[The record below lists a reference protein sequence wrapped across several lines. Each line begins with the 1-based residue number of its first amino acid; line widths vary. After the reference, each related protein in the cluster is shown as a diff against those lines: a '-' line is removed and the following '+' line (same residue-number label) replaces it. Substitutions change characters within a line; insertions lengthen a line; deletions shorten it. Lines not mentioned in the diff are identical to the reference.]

1 MRLGVSAALVDRTLI
16 DGDVTIDGD
25 SVTAVGVSGHGGRG
39 VAVPGF
45 VDAHINGI
53 AGVDFLTADVDGH
66 ARAAEALAAVG
77 AVAYQPTLVSSPPE
91 AYDAPLA
98 AAAAAMAARDGGARV
113 LGVHLEGPFL
123 SREWPGAHNPSNLLE
138 PDAQL
143 AERLCEAGPGDDG
156 DARPGAGRRDSS
168 SWSGSRAE
176 ASPSP
181 WGIPM
186 LTPPRRTPPSTAARR
201 AITHV
206 HNAHRRWRP
215 RDPGP
220 AGVALVRPDVWV
232 QAIVDGVHLAPE
244 SALGAFLAA
253 ASRFCLVTDAVEA
266 AGMPP
271 GSYRLGDREVHVED
285 GAVRLADG
293 TLAGSVL
300 TMDAAV
306 RNLVASGAE
315 LADAVHAASTA
326 PARLLGR
333 DDLGVLRPGVAAN
346 VAVLNDELEVER
358 TVVGGNEAFAGR

>member
-1 MRLGVSAALVDRTLI
+1 MRLGVSAALVDGTLI

-25 SVTAVGVSGHGGRG
+25 SVTAVGVSGGGGRG

-53 AGVDFLTADVDGH
+53 AGVDFLTADGDGY

-77 AVAYQPTLVSSPPE
+77 VVAYQPTFVSSPPD
-91 AYDAPLA
+91 AYEPALA
-98 AAAAAMAARDGGARV
+98 AAAAAMATPSGGARV

-123 SREWPGAHNPSNLLE
+123 SREWPGAHDPANLRE
-138 PDAQL
+138 PDAEL
-143 AERLCEAGPGDDG
+143 AERLCSQGSVTMMTLAPELDG
-156 DARPGAGRRDSS
+156 ALDLVKLLVGRGVTVSVGHSDADAATAHSAFDSGA
-168 SWSGSRAE
+168 
-176 ASPSP
+176 
-181 WGIPM
+181 
-186 LTPPRRTPPSTAARR
+186 T

-253 ASRFCLVTDAVEA
+253 GSRFCLVTDAIEA

-306 RNLVASGAE
+306 RNLVASGAA

-326 PARLLGR
+326 PAGLLGR
-333 DDLGVLRPGVAAN
+333 DDLGVLRPGAAAN
-346 VAVLNDELEVER
+346 VAVLNDELQVER
-358 TVVGGNEAFAGR
+358 TVVGGHEAFAAR